1 MGELEGELQRLEEE
15 ESSLLSS
22 VQQTVGSM
30 SDLRY
35 GRLGNSKLPE
45 QVLDGLADLQET
57 CKSRN

>member
-15 ESSLLSS
+15 ESALFSS

-35 GRLGNSKLPE
+35 GRLGNSKLSE